1 MDIAGSGRSGLQPS
15 GPLTVDSVNRPP
27 GKSAAC
33 VRRRSKTHVLHVTPP
48 STDTAVAICQTR
60 PAPNDI
66 SIFPAKDHFNRNMG
80 IISPNEVDVAETGA
94 LDDVVCDVTRL
105 QPSGPLTVDSVNR
118 PPGKSAA
125 CVRRRSKTHVLH
137 VTPPSTDTAV
147 AICQTRPAPND
158 ISIFP
163 AKDHFNRNIMPLRR
177 LMQGQRNDILSAKG
191 ILEMDWTAL
200 TPCQRECIIAM
211 LEIFIAKIVNC
222 SKRREILK
230 ASALH
235 FTQPFPPLDEEI
247 RKRLGIPT
255 TGPYTKDNMPPFYYE
270 DEELK
275 NDLKNI
281 ITKHYPPEP
290 WNVPTP
296 ILSTPNTL
304 SSSFISIITS
314 ETTLPTPE
322 PVKTPDPTLS
332 EVMFV
337 VVSNTVD
344 KAIYSRVDDLALRYD
359 TAYVEVM
366 KAVEEA
372 MEIPVEVIKTDIAE
386 LFFGAYNIYKKPP
399 PRPCKCHPQ
408 FGYNRFPKD
417 RFGIYLPREEQ
428 FGNES
433 VTAPPAMAEEEPAEE
448 PAGAAAGAAAS
459 VKSGASSVSRS
470 SKKVVVNDV
479 RRTRRTRVYDCNYDK
494 GESYYRPVLDRLD
507 GKSPSVAVDHPD
519 RERIRNDVENRIKSA
534 LDDIEAPRDELF
546 DSRGA
551 RAPRGR
557 PLSSALEEDD
567 LSEDITESLKR
578 LRAGKKQ
585 SRFAEDIDFENSV
598 SNLENRMRISDKIL
612 ETVGIGQSEVSGA
625 RRALQE
631 NEERTEKRIARRLN
645 EENSLTKWSVLKGEE
660 ESAASQ
666 RAKASRARLTD
677 LEDEMSEMTERS
689 AAREKRAAR
698 LRALV
703 ADSDAS
709 ESTLQASKITIRAE
723 REKKQVT
730 F

>member
-163 AKDHFNRNIMPLRR
+163 AKDHFNRNMGIISPNEVDVAETGALDDVIWGMIA
-177 LMQGQRNDILSAKG
+177 DIKSN
-191 ILEMDWTAL
+191 
-200 TPCQRECIIAM
+200 PIIAM

-459 VKSGASSVSRS
+459 VKSG
-470 SKKVVVNDV
+470 
-479 RRTRRTRVYDCNYDK
+479 RTRRTRVYDCNYDK

>member
-1 MDIAGSGRSGLQPS
+1 MGTDARATNTKVFWTDCCPS
-15 GPLTVDSVNRPP
+15 NMYASHSTATGFVVEKRHISMNMMRIKGAHPALS
-27 GKSAAC
+27 
-33 VRRRSKTHVLHVTPP
+33 LVT
-48 STDTAVAICQTR
+48 A
-60 PAPNDI
+60 
-66 SIFPAKDHFNRNMG
+66 
-80 IISPNEVDVAETGA
+80 
-94 LDDVVCDVTRL
+94 
-105 QPSGPLTVDSVNR
+105 
-118 PPGKSAA
+118 
-125 CVRRRSKTHVLH
+125 
-137 VTPPSTDTAV
+137 
-147 AICQTRPAPND
+147 
-158 ISIFP
+158 
-163 AKDHFNRNIMPLRR
+163 
-177 LMQGQRNDILSAKG
+177 AKG
-191 ILEMDWTAL
+191 
-200 TPCQRECIIAM
+200 
-211 LEIFIAKIVNC
+211 
-222 SKRREILK
+222 
-230 ASALH
+230 
-235 FTQPFPPLDEEI
+235 
-247 RKRLGIPT
+247 
-255 TGPYTKDNMPPFYYE
+255 
-270 DEELK
+270 
-275 NDLKNI
+275 
-281 ITKHYPPEP
+281 
-290 WNVPTP
+290 
-296 ILSTPNTL
+296 
-304 SSSFISIITS
+304 
-314 ETTLPTPE
+314 
-322 PVKTPDPTLS
+322 
-332 EVMFV
+332 
-337 VVSNTVD
+337 
-344 KAIYSRVDDLALRYD
+344 
-359 TAYVEVM
+359 
-366 KAVEEA
+366 
-372 MEIPVEVIKTDIAE
+372 
-386 LFFGAYNIYKKPP
+386 
-399 PRPCKCHPQ
+399 
-408 FGYNRFPKD
+408 
-417 RFGIYLPREEQ
+417 
-428 FGNES
+428 
-433 VTAPPAMAEEEPAEE
+433 
-448 PAGAAAGAAAS
+448 
-459 VKSGASSVSRS
+459 
-470 SKKVVVNDV
+470 
-479 RRTRRTRVYDCNYDK
+479 RTRRTRVYDCNYDK